1 MLRRGIKSG
10 RISSHDINKL
20 VNSKSYSNKIL
31 KKKAIKR
38 NSLNYDGSKNIL
50 LLRASNKLSNMYN
63 MNNIND
69 MNNAVNTPKAFN
81 NSKYKVGPD
90 YKNDFFSLRL
100 KKFNEEKSKN

>member
-1 MLRRGIKSG
+1 MLRRGLKKDK
-10 RISSHDINKL
+10 ISSHDINKL
-20 VNSKSYSNKIL
+20 VNSKSYSNKIS

-50 LLRASNKLSNMYN
+50 LLKASNKLNNKNN
-63 MNNIND
+63 MNDMND
-69 MNNAVNTPKAFN
+69 MNNAFNTPKAFN

-100 KKFNEEKSKN
+100 KKFNEEKSKS